1 MLCVLGKVNKAKI
14 MKLKGYLIPLTLLR
28 NIRNFTKIV
37 KIAISSNK
45 VRGVRNTSDC
55 HLNVIFYSRRT
66 HIIHFHPTPKNFGIY
81 RYLVKRLKAYM

>member
-14 MKLKGYLIPLTLLR
+14 MNLKGYLIPLTLLR

-45 VRGVRNTSDC
+45 VSGIRNTSDC
-55 HLNVIFYSRRT
+55 HLNLIFYSLRT
-66 HIIHFHPTPKNFGIY
+66 HIIPFHPTPKIFGIY
-81 RYLVKRLKAYM
+81 RHLV

>member
-14 MKLKGYLIPLTLLR
+14 VKLKGYLIPLILLR

-45 VRGVRNTSDC
+45 IRG
-55 HLNVIFYSRRT
+55 I
-66 HIIHFHPTPKNFGIY
+66 GI
-81 RYLVKRLKAYM
+81 LQIAI

>member
-14 MKLKGYLIPLTLLR
+14 MNIKGYLIPLTLLR

-45 VRGVRNTSDC
+45 VRGIRNTSDC

-66 HIIHFHPTPKNFGIY
+66 QNIQFHPTPKNFGIY
-81 RYLVKRLKAYM
+81 RYLL